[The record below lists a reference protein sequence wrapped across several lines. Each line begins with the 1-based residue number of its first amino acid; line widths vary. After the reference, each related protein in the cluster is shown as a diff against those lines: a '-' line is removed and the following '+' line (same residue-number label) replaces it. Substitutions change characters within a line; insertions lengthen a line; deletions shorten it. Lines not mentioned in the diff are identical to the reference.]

1 MAELVWSS
9 CTAHTAAMLRMP
21 EGTDVA
27 QAGRVFDAF
36 AHLNRALKAAAPDV
50 LVIVATDHMM
60 TFSYEAVPVFAIGTG
75 DAFPSWGEAGTPKRT
90 FRGHGDFGDAVV
102 EGMIAGDFDV
112 VSVGEMRLD
121 HAFSCPLSFLMR
133 DIDIPILPI
142 YVNCTVPPLPSHARC
157 RAFGA
162 RLGQVI
168 RAQAAAPRVAL
179 VGTGGISHWVGMP
192 QTGQINDGFDR
203 RFLDL
208 FEAGDLDAIVALDSD
223 RVIADA
229 GNGAA
234 EIRNWLI
241 AAAATGGTGAT
252 RLAYEPV
259 AAWKT
264 GIGLVELTAA

>member
-1 MAELVWSS
+1 MGEVVWSS

-21 EGTDVA
+21 EGTDHG
-27 QAGRVFDAF
+27 QAERVFDAF
-36 AHLNRALKAAAPDV
+36 AYLNRSLKAAEADV
-50 LVIVATDHMM
+50 LVIIATDHMM

-75 DAFPSWGEAGTPKRT
+75 DAFPSWGEAGTPDRT
-90 FRGHGDFGDAVV
+90 FKGNGELGDDVV
-102 EGMIAGDFDV
+102 KGMIEGEFDV
-112 VSVGEMRLD
+112 VSVAEMKLD

-133 DIDIPILPI
+133 DLDIPVLPV

-157 RAFGA
+157 RSFGE
-162 RLGQVI
+162 RLGTVLRTQNV
-168 RAQAAAPRVAL
+168 AGRVAI

-192 QTGQINDGFDR
+192 QTGLINETFDR
-203 RFLDL
+203 EFMSLI
-208 FEAGDLDAIVALDSD
+208 EAGKLDEIVRLDSD
-223 RVIADA
+223 KVIEEA

-241 AAAATGGTGAT
+241 AAAAARASKAK

-264 GIGLVELTAA
+264 GIGLVALTS